1 MKLYPLNETYPD
13 YIKSYSGKSPDEI
26 TIEAIKK
33 GQVTEKDIRIS
44 REALLLQ
51 AEVARREGRM
61 QMAKSFIRSAEMIE
75 IPDDRILEIYNMLRP
90 NRSSKATLQELI
102 RDLKTSY
109 QAEMCAELVEET
121 LEVYEKRGLLIE
133 SMVVE

>member
-1 MKLYPLNETYPD
+1 MKLYPLNETNPD

-26 TIEAIKK
+26 TIENVMK
-33 GQVTEKDIRIS
+33 GHITEKDIRIS
-44 REALLLQ
+44 KEALLLQ

-75 IPDDRILEIYNMLRP
+75 ISDDRILEIYNMLRP
-90 NRSSKATLQELI
+90 NRSSKKALQELI
-102 RDLKTSY
+102 KELSSLG
-109 QAEMCAELVEET
+109 ANMCVELVEET

-133 SMVVE
+133 VV